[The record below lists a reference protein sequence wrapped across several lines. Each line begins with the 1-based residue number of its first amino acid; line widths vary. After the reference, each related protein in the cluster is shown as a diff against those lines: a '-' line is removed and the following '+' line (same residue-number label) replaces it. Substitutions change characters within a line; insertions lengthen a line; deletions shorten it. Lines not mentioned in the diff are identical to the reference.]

1 VNAGLPTIYVNP
13 FALLDFNISLRV
25 DAVTALVIDPRNTG
39 TLYAGTGENGVYQTT
54 DGGASWELI
63 HYRQLTSSTRVNP
76 VWHPTDPDT
85 AFAAGGWGGV

>member
-1 VNAGLPTIYVNP
+1 VGQGKIRPQVSVVMNFQQVEETVEQY
-13 FALLDFNISLRV
+13 
-25 DAVTALVIDPRNTG
+25 DPQG
-39 TLYAGTGENGVYQTT
+39 SVVKST

-85 AFAAGGWGGV
+85 AFAAGGWGGSSTTC